1 MLKYTKVL
9 VATNLSQNTG
19 KLIVKAKEFAD
30 DPENIILLHV
40 VPPIDVNLY
49 GAIPYL
55 AIFPIVDKDKLEK
68 QIFQYKNES
77 INAIALEFDLDREQC
92 LIETGNPKE
101 RIIEFS
107 KRNECDL
114 IVIANHEQVKLGP
127 YLGSTTKRI
136 LQNAHCD
143 VLIIK

>member
-55 AIFPIVDKDKLEK
+55 AIFQLLIKISLRNRY
-68 QIFQYKNES
+68 FS
-77 INAIALEFDLDREQC
+77 IKMKA
-92 LIETGNPKE
+92 
-101 RIIEFS
+101 
-107 KRNECDL
+107 
-114 IVIANHEQVKLGP
+114 
-127 YLGSTTKRI
+127 
-136 LQNAHCD
+136 
-143 VLIIK
+143 